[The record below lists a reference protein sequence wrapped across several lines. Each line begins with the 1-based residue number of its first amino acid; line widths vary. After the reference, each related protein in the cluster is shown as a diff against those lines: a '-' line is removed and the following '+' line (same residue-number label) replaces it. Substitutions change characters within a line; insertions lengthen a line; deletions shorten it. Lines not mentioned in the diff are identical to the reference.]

1 MSRLGRVLLAT
12 LLTFT
17 LHGQVQNEV
26 EPIQIHGVVV
36 SNDSLIQ
43 LLPNVQILVKS
54 RGQMTT
60 SNVDGFFSLVAMP
73 GDTVYFQHIGF
84 KLQKLWV
91 PDTLDGDAFLSRIT
105 LEWDTEVLDPVIVY
119 PWPSRENFK
128 EEFLAMEIQ
137 TTEMDIAN
145 RNLAMDE
152 LRARA
157 LAMGYDA
164 KEMQNYLISMQNQQ
178 LYNQGRIYGGS
189 PTAGGGAAILGA
201 LTNPFAWTQLFQS
214 LKR

>member
-1 MSRLGRVLLAT
+1 MRLMKLLFAVFV
-12 LLTFT
+12 FT
-17 LHGQVQNEV
+17 TCAQAQLVKDPVQLHG
-26 EPIQIHGVVV
+26 IVV

-54 RGQMTT
+54 RGQMSAT
-60 SNVDGFFSLVAMP
+60 NNDGFFSLVAMP
-73 GDTVYFQHIGF
+73 GDTIYFQHIGF
-84 KLQKLWV
+84 KVQKFWV
-91 PDTLDGDAFLSRIT
+91 PDTLDGDAFLSRII
-105 LEWDTEVLDPVIVY
+105 LEWDTELLDPVIVY

-128 EEFLAMEIQ
+128 EEFLAMEVK
-137 TTEMDIAN
+137 TTEMDIAQ

-164 KEMQNYLISMQNQQ
+164 TEMQDYIISMQNQQ
-178 LYNQGRIYGGS
+178 LYNQGRVYGSG
-189 PTAGGGAAILGA
+189 PGASGASAILGA
-201 LTNPFAWTQLFQS
+201 LSNPFAWTQLFQS

>member
-1 MSRLGRVLLAT
+1 
-12 LLTFT
+12 
-17 LHGQVQNEV
+17 
-26 EPIQIHGVVV
+26 
-36 SNDSLIQ
+36 LIQ

-60 SNVDGFFSLVAMP
+60 SNNDGFFSLVAMP

-84 KLQKLWV
+84 HLQKLWV
-91 PDTLDGDAFLSRIT
+91 ADTLSGEAFLSRIT
-105 LEWDTEVLDPVIVY
+105 LEWDTEMLDPVIVY

-128 EEFLAMEIQ
+128 EEFLAMEVQ

-164 KEMQNYLISMQNQQ
+164 AEMGDYLISMQNQQ
-178 LYNQGRIYGGS
+178 LYNQGRMYGS
-189 PTAGGGAAILGA
+189 NPNAGGGAAILGA
-201 LTNPFAWTQLFQS
+201 LSNPFAWTQLFQS